1 MNKWKKRWIPIF
13 MALMLILSG
22 CGADV
27 QEESQQSKDQTVTE
41 QQQETVEQEDWEIID

>member
-22 CGADV
+22 CGAGV
-27 QEESQQSKDQTVTE
+27 QEE
-41 QQQETVEQEDWEIID
+41 

>member
-27 QEESQQSKDQTVTE
+27 QEESQPSKDHSYRATTGNCG
-41 QQQETVEQEDWEIID
+41 TRRLGNYR